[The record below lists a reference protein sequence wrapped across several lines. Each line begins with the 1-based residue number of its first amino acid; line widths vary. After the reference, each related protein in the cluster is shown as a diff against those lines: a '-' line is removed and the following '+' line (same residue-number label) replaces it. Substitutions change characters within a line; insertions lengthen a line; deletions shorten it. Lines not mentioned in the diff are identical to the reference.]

1 MRARAGRGGNGC
13 VSFRREKF
21 VPRGGP
27 DGGRGGKGGDV
38 VLVARGEVTSLLD
51 CYYRPLL
58 FAPDGENGRGKN
70 QTGKD
75 GSDLEVTLPRGTLVK
90 DPETDR
96 VLGDLVAEGQTLTL
110 ARGGKGGRGNSSFAT
125 STRQAPRFAEKG
137 EPGEE
142 GVFLLELKLI
152 ADIGLVG
159 YPNAGKSSLIA
170 RLSRARPKIAPYPFT
185 TLTPVLGVMEGAL
198 GRRLTIADIP
208 GLVEGAHEN
217 VGLGHDFLRHIERTR
232 ALVMVLDIA
241 GVDGRTPLDDYRSLR
256 TELKLHNPLLSA
268 KPFLVAANKMDL
280 PEARGKLK
288 GFLRSSRLAKARV
301 FPVSALTGEGT
312 EGLQKAIFALA
323 AEREGRGI
331 S

>member
-1 MRARAGRGGNGC
+1 MRVRAGRGGNGC

-38 VLVARGEVTSLLD
+38 VLAALGDVSSLLD

-58 FAPDGENGRGKN
+58 YAADGENGRGKN
-70 QTGKD
+70 QTGRN
-75 GSDLEVTLPRGTLVK
+75 GQDLTVTLPRGTLIK
-90 DPETDR
+90 DPETGR
-96 VLGDLVAEGQTLTL
+96 ILGDLVDEGQALTI

-159 YPNAGKSSLIA
+159 YPNAGKSSLIT
-170 RLSRARPKIAPYPFT
+170 RLSHARPKVAPYPFT
-185 TLTPVLGVMEGAL
+185 TLSPVLGVMEGP
-198 GRRLTIADIP
+198 GGERLTIADIP

-232 ALVMVLDIA
+232 ALVMVLDVA

-280 PEARGKLK
+280 EGARENLPR
-288 GFLRSSRLAKARV
+288 FLSSSRLAKARV
-301 FPVSALTGEGT
+301 FPASALTGEGL
-312 EGLQKAIFALA
+312 EDLQKALFALM
-323 AEREGRGI
+323 EKGRK
-331 S
+331 